1 MRYKIIDTISI
12 ARWITAEKKY
22 DLRYTSNTQS

>member
-12 ARWITAEKKY
+12 AGWITTEKKY
-22 DLRYTSNTQS
+22 DLTYTSNTQS